1 MERYSCYRERGWQ
14 VIVHKD
20 IIQGTPDW
28 LLVRKGKPT
37 ASNFSKIVTAAK
49 CELSKSADG
58 YINELIGETFAPDF
72 EQGFQGNRMTE
83 YGKAME
89 PQARLAFQAHTALN
103 VEQVGFV
110 THDNGILGCSPDGLI
125 VDGGQYV
132 AGVEIKC
139 PAPGTHVEYVRDG
152 GLPDTYKQQ
161 VHGSLAVSG
170 LRQWHFWS
178 YFPGMQPHH
187 VVVTWDDYTSRMLE
201 TLLKFCEQ
209 YQKSYNEVTPK
220 LKMP

>member
-1 MERYSCYRERGWQ
+1 

-49 CELSKSADG
+49 CDLSKSADS

-72 EQGFQGNRMTE
+72 EPEFQGNWMTRRGTE
-83 YGKAME
+83 ME
-89 PQARLAFQAHTALN
+89 PQARLAFQAHTALS

-139 PAPGTHVEYVRDG
+139 PAPGTHVEYVRAG

-161 VHGSLAVSG
+161 VHGSMCVTG
-170 LRQWHFWS
+170 IRQWHFWS

-187 VVVTWDDYTSRMLE
+187 IVVTWDDYTSRMLE
-201 TLLKFCEQ
+201 TMLKFCEQ
-209 YQKSYNEVTPK
+209 YQKVYNEVTPK